1 MVGSS
6 LSKNMLWIKSILR
19 LANDG
24 GLMFLRLSQDL
35 AVLGSNPAQIIS
47 TIQNESPIDH
57 SSDKELREKNGY
69 AA

>member
-6 LSKNMLWIKSILR
+6 LSKNMLWIKS
-19 LANDG
+19 NEG
-24 GLMFLRLSQDL
+24 GLVFLRLSQDL

-47 TIQNESPIDH
+47 TIQNEPPIDH

>member
-1 MVGSS
+1 
-6 LSKNMLWIKSILR
+6 
-19 LANDG
+19 
-24 GLMFLRLSQDL
+24 MFLRLSQDL

-69 AA
+69 GVSLET